1 MGRGLL
7 LLGLLCAFAPGAAA
21 QSFPGTPEE
30 RMVNYRVY
38 PTDVW
43 GPRVG
48 PGVGLGMVVHNLAR
62 RHDHWLLTAA
72 PARYEQVG
80 TFSFASA
87 NPRTARRTV
96 LVDARGLHTDRDWY
110 GPSDQRLTLERRS
123 YRARVRIGQ
132 TTLDRR
138 LLFQPHLA
146 VEGHRVD
153 ARTDPAAGAR
163 LSVDP
168 SSIPAPSTS
177 LQGLRGGLNVRYH
190 SAPEAGRTASTVELQ
205 AGWERYTSLD
215 SADLR
220 FDRLDAS
227 VDGVL
232 AVYGVHRLVARVDL
246 TTTRP
251 RTSTPVPVF
260 LLPTLD
266 GTLAPGWARGRFVD
280 RDRLIGHLL
289 YRFPLWSVGEVL
301 ALEGHAGAHLA
312 GVYRDLGEQFTTEI
326 QFDEPDPTD
335 PTRPLRPSAS
345 LGLRLSAPIRPH
357 ASVDLALGLSPDGLS
372 AVTFSIRR
380 SLQALRPPHHATA
393 TPR

>member
-1 MGRGLL
+1 MGRGLV

-38 PTDVW
+38 PTDFW

-48 PGVGLGMVVHNLAR
+48 PGVGVGVVAHNLAR

-80 TFSFASA
+80 TLSFASA
-87 NPRTARRTV
+87 NPRTAQRTV
-96 LVDARGLHTDRDWY
+96 QVDARGLHTDRDWY
-110 GPSDQRLTLERRS
+110 GPSDRRLTLERRS

-138 LLFQPHLA
+138 LLFQPHLSL
-146 VEGHRVD
+146 EGHRVD
-153 ARTDPAAGAR
+153 ARSVLASGPR

-177 LQGLRGGLNVRYH
+177 FQGLRGGLNVRYH
-190 SAPEAGRTASTVELQ
+190 SAPQAGRATSTVELQ
-205 AGWERYTSLD
+205 GGWERYLSLD
-215 SADLR
+215 GSARR
-220 FDRLDAS
+220 FDRIDAS

-232 AVYGVHRLVARVDL
+232 AVHGVHRLVARVHL
-246 TTTRP
+246 TTTHP
-251 RTSTPVPVF
+251 RTSSPVPIF
-260 LLPTLD
+260 LLPRLD
-266 GTLAPGWARGRFVD
+266 GTLAPGWVRGRFVD

-312 GVYRDLGEQFTTEI
+312 GVYRDVDEQFTTEI
-326 QFDEPDPTD
+326 RFDEPDPTD
-335 PTRPLRPSAS
+335 PARPLRPSAS
-345 LGLRLSAPIRPH
+345 VGLRLSAPVRPH

-372 AVTFSIRR
+372 AVTFSIRQP
-380 SLQALRPPHHATA
+380 LQALRPPHHATA